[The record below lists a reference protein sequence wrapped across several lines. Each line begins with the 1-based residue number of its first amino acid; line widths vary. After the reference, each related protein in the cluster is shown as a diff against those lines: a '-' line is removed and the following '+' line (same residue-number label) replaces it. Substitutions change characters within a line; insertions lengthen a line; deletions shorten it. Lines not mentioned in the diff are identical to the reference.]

1 MARPLRVYNTS
12 DLREMTDEEI
22 KSKIVPLI
30 LKNWATL
37 DTHNRGDVII
47 DHNTPNIGSVFDR
60 ERAGG
65 IVGHHPVSGSYSNT
79 NRGGLNQNKNTISYS
94 VDSFLHSESSSNLK
108 DINEAG
114 LQSDILRCC
123 AEVWGNVGT
132 NTGVGSYALSRNN
145 PSGSYGGTWEQVSVS
160 SGTNSLYEDDDL
172 GGRTWYLWRKTHGA
186 YPGAAGNAEQTTSQ
200 YIPVKTKGTGGD
212 LIQMTD
218 ANILTWVNA
227 WRTYI
232 TDGTGGNGVGT
243 YILKLGGAPATG
255 SWTLMGVYE
264 DILRDTSNVAYAG
277 FYTANYAGNYTRYW
291 AGVNHGTY
299 TGYYFGGRTHY
310 YTGLTI
316 MSSYISN
323 DYNFFRR
330 IG

>member
-1 MARPLRVYNTS
+1 MPRPLRIYNTS

-37 DTHNRGDVII
+37 DTHTRGDIII
-47 DHNTPNIGSVFDR
+47 DHNTPNIGSVSDR

-65 IVGHHPVSGSYSNT
+65 NIGSHPVSGSYSST

-132 NTGVGSYALSRNN
+132 NTGVGSYALNQNN
-145 PSGSYGGTWEQVSVS
+145 PSGSFGGTWEKVSVS
-160 SGTNSLYEDDDL
+160 SGTNSFYEDDDSS
-172 GGRTWYLWRKTHGA
+172 GRTWYLWRKTHGT
-186 YPGAAGNAEQTTSQ
+186 YPGATGNVEQTTSQ

-212 LIQMTD
+212 IIQMTD

-243 YILKLGGAPATG
+243 YILKLGGAPSTG
-255 SWTLMGVYE
+255 SWTMMGVYE
-264 DILRDTSNVAYAG
+264 DILRDVANQA
-277 FYTANYAGNYTRYW
+277 YTGYYTGAFTGYYILYYS
-291 AGVNHGTY
+291 GVNHGAYAGTY
-299 TGYYFGGRTHY
+299 NGPRTHY

-316 MSSYISN
+316 QSSN
-323 DYNFFRR
+323 VTNHYNFFRR